1 MSIAVQH
8 PAPAPVQE
16 LVATPEPKP
25 QPRARRGNGKTAR
38 EKLARIEAARQ
49 VRAAE
54 IEAQGQAARDKIR
67 AEIETRREAAQVRK
81 FELYDEQEKARAPQ
95 FQIDQRGTLYLLGAL
110 AAVTF
115 LATAILTADGTIGA
129 AASAR
134 FAVPWF
140 GYILFGAFEIAILAF
155 MLMYYVLGSRVDY
168 DGKRIKSTQW
178 FVAMVVAAGFTVLL
192 SAYHV
197 LDVYGWEWT
206 NVDMWIG
213 IGIRL
218 TVAVFFVAV
227 SKGIATTIF
236 AKSVN
241 L

>member
-1 MSIAVQH
+1 MSIAVQQQE
-8 PAPAPVQE
+8 PVKIAE
-16 LVATPEPKP
+16 VKATPT
-25 QPRARRGNGKTAR
+25 RRRGNGKTAR
-38 EKLARIEAARQ
+38 EKLERLESQRK

-54 IEAQGQAARDKIR
+54 LEAQAQAARDR
-67 AEIETRREAAQVRK
+67 VAAEISFRREAQQNRI
-81 FELYDEQEKARAPQ
+81 FEMYDAQEKARAPQ
-95 FQIDQRGTLYLLGAL
+95 FQIDQRGTLYVLGAL

-115 LATAILTADGTIGA
+115 IATAILTADGTIGA
-129 AASAR
+129 AASAK

-140 GYILFGAFEIAILAF
+140 GYILFGAFEVAILAF

-168 DGKRIKSTQW
+168 NGNRLKSTQW
-178 FVAMVVAAGFTVLL
+178 FVAMIVAAGLTVAL

-197 LDVYGWEWT
+197 LDVYNWEWS

-218 TVAVFFVAV
+218 SVALFFVAV

-236 AKSVN
+236 ARSVT

>member
-1 MSIAVQH
+1 MSIAVQQQE
-8 PAPAPVQE
+8 PVAIPE
-16 LVATPEPKP
+16 VKATPT
-25 QPRARRGNGKTAR
+25 RRRGNGKTAR
-38 EKLARIEAARQ
+38 EKLERMENQRK

-54 IEAQGQAARDKIR
+54 LEAQAQAARDR
-67 AEIETRREAAQVRK
+67 VAAEISFRREAQQNRI
-81 FELYDEQEKARAPQ
+81 FEMYDAQEKARAPQ
-95 FQIDQRGTLYLLGAL
+95 FQIDQRGTLYVLGAL

-115 LATAILTADGTIGA
+115 IATAILTADGTIGA

-140 GYILFGAFEIAILAF
+140 GYILFGAFEVAILAF
-155 MLMYYVLGSRVDY
+155 MLMYYVLGSRVDHN
-168 DGKRIKSTQW
+168 GNRLKSTQW
-178 FVAMVVAAGFTVLL
+178 FVAMIVAAGLTVAL

-197 LDVYGWEWT
+197 LDVYNWEWS

-218 TVAVFFVAV
+218 SVALFFVAV

-236 AKSVN
+236 ARSVT